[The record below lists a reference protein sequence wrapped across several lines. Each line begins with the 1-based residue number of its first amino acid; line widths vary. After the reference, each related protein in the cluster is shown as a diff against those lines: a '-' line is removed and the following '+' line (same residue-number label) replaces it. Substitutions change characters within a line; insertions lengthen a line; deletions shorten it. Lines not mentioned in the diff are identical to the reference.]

1 MSTLMR
7 KLVFGLIGL
16 LAGLAAWPVAEFILS
31 LQTAFSSYLIFTIT
45 LGIIFGAIMGGFFGS
60 IEGIT
65 LSIRSR
71 ILPGII
77 TGVLVGA
84 VGGAVGFLIG
94 QGVLFLV
101 SDMFFHSNKTMQLYG
116 IPISRTIGWGFL
128 GFFIG
133 TVEGIRAR
141 SWAKIK
147 VGMTGGIVGG
157 LLGGIVIN
165 YLRILAPSF
174 TFSRLIG
181 FLILGFLIGLFY
193 GLFEKQFS
201 QGVLKLLNGKLKGK
215 EYLLVQKSIHV
226 GTSAKADIQLAGY
239 KNVADSHALLK
250 SRKGEV
256 TIKSIQTEDRVIVNE
271 LNVTDHKL
279 KFEDV
284 VQIGAAKFLF
294 FYK

>member
-7 KLVFGLIGL
+7 KLVFGFIGL
-16 LAGLAAWPVAEFILS
+16 LAGLAAWPIAELVLS
-31 LQTAFSSYLIFTIT
+31 TQSAFPSYLVFTIT
-45 LGIIFGAIMGGFFGS
+45 LGIVFGAVMGGFFGS

-65 LSIRSR
+65 LSIRPR
-71 ILPGII
+71 IMPGII

-84 VGGAVGFLIG
+84 IGGAAGFLIG

-101 SDMFFHSNKTMQLYG
+101 SDMFFHSNKTLQAYG

-133 TVEGIRAR
+133 TVEGVRAR
-141 SWAKIK
+141 SWTKIK
-147 VGMTGGIVGG
+147 VGMAGGIVGG
-157 LLGGIVIN
+157 LLGGIAIS
-165 YLRILAPSF
+165 YLGLLSPSL
-174 TFSRLIG
+174 TLSRLSG
-181 FLILGFLIGLFY
+181 LLILGLLIGLFY

-215 EYLLVQKSIHV
+215 EYLLVQKTIRIGS
-226 GTSAKADIQLAGY
+226 SDKADIQLAGY
-239 KNVADSHALLK
+239 KNVADSHALMK
-250 SRKGEV
+250 AVSGDVVIKGLRA
-256 TIKSIQTEDRVIVNE
+256 EDRVIVNE
-271 LNVTDHKL
+271 LNITEHTL